1 MTDFRRYD
9 EKKDKDAVARIW
21 REAGWIEKKEHEE
34 AMTAVLETGRTL
46 IAEVNGE
53 AECMV
58 NTCPGVLRHL
68 EEDIPVSI
76 VGGVTTSRIARKQ
89 GLASRLTARTLAEE
103 TADGLKVALLGI
115 FDQGF
120 YNQLGFGNGAYE
132 HWYTFDPADLKI
144 DVNPRIPER
153 LTADDWEAMHSNR
166 MARMQRHG
174 ACSII
179 APQMTKAEII
189 WSENGFGL
197 GYCDKETGEFTH
209 HFWARTKAIEHG
221 PYTVSWM
228 AYRTKEQLFEL
239 LGLLKNLADQVNS
252 IELCEPPG
260 IQMQD
265 TLDHPFRSRRI
276 TESSKH
282 ENTIFSAA
290 YWQAR
295 ILDLPGCLEQT
306 HLDGRAARFNLVLTD
321 PIERFLDDTSDWRG
335 VAGEYVVKLG
345 EESSAVPGRDE
356 ALPTLRASVNAFTR
370 LWLGV
375 RPARASL
382 PGATTCLAHRSSWR
396 GLTGRSAC
404 HHRRWI
410 GTSRLVFSALCRF
423 ESATKS

>member
-1 MTDFRRYD
+1 MMNFRQYN
-9 EKKDKDAVARIW
+9 ENKDREAVARIW
-21 REAGWIEKKEHEE
+21 REVGWIEKKEHEE
-34 AMTAVLETGRTL
+34 AMDAVLSSGRTMV
-46 IAEVNGE
+46 AEVNGE
-53 AECMV
+53 AEGMV

-68 EEDIPVSI
+68 EEDVLASI
-76 VGGVTTSRIARKQ
+76 VGGVTTSRVARKQ
-89 GLASRLTARTLAEE
+89 GLASRLTTRTLAEE
-103 TADGLKVALLGI
+103 TADGMKVAFLGI

-144 DVNPRIPER
+144 DVNPQIPER

-197 GYCDKETGEFTH
+197 GYRDKETGELTH

-221 PYTVSWM
+221 PYTISWM
-228 AYRTKEQLFEL
+228 AYQTKEQLFEIL
-239 LGLLKNLADQVNS
+239 ALLKNLADQVNS
-252 IELCEPPG
+252 IEMCEPPG

-265 TLDHPFRSRRI
+265 LLEHPFRSRRI

-295 ILDLPGCLEQT
+295 ILDLPGCLAQT
-306 HLDGRAARFNLVLTD
+306 HLPGSSTRFNLVLTD
-321 PIERFLDDTSDWRG
+321 PIERFLNDASEWRG
-335 VAGEYVVKLG
+335 VAGEYVIELG
-345 EESSAVPGRDE
+345 QESSAVGGSDSK
-356 ALPTLRASVNAFTR
+356 LPTLRASVNAFTR

-375 RPARASL
+375 QQASVLSWSDDLSGPQDLLERLDKTLCL
-382 PGATTCLAHRSSWR
+382 PTPQVDWD
-396 GLTGRSAC
+396 
-404 HHRRWI
+404 
-410 GTSRLVFSALCRF
+410 F
-423 ESATKS
+423 